1 MDFSAFLNTVITM
14 FVILIVGF
22 VLGKTNVID
31 STASKKLSKLI
42 VTVAQPAL
50 IINSII
56 SSPYSAENLKLAAI
70 SLIIAFAMH
79 FIMALISFVACLKLK
94 EANERKITEFAMVFG
109 NIGFLGI
116 PVLGSL
122 FPENGA
128 FVASFFV
135 VSFNILLWIIG
146 LGIIARGREDIK
158 MNAKKVLINKGTVPS
173 LIGFV
178 VFLIPAVFP
187 QFALPVFVTK
197 SISYIASLCTP
208 VSMLIIGALLA
219 PRSMKNIFGSGKVYY
234 LCLFK
239 LIIIPLVFC
248 FTLKLLG
255 FSDFWV
261 LFVTAVSAMPSASST
276 SMFAELY
283 DTAPGFSAQGV
294 GTSTLLSIGTMPL
307 IIFIASKVVEW
318 DIGLFNIPI

>member
-14 FVILIVGF
+14 FVVLIVGF

-56 SSPYSAENLKLAAI
+56 SSPYSADNLKLAAI

-79 FIMALISFVACLKLK
+79 FIMALIAFVACLKLK

-146 LGIIARGREDIK
+146 LGIIARGRDDIK
-158 MNAKKVLINKGTVPS
+158 MNVKKVLINKGTVPS

-197 SISYIASLCTP
+197 SVSYIASLCTP

-219 PRSMKNIFGSGKVYY
+219 PRSMKDIFGSGKVYY

-239 LIIIPLVFC
+239 LIVIPLFFC

-307 IIFIASKVVEW
+307 IILIATKVVEW

>member
-1 MDFSAFLNTVITM
+1 MDFSAFLNTIITM
-14 FVILIVGF
+14 FIILIVGY
-22 VLGKTNVID
+22 VLGKMNIIN
-31 STASKKLSKLI
+31 STASKNLSKLI

-56 SSPYSAENLKLAAI
+56 SSPYSKDNLKLALI
-70 SLIIAFAMH
+70 SLGFAFVMH
-79 FIMALISFVACLKLK
+79 FIMAIISFFACLKLK
-94 EANERKITEFAMVFG
+94 EANERKVTEFAMVFG

-122 FPENGA
+122 FPENGE

-135 VSFNILLWIIG
+135 VSFNVLLWIIG
-146 LGIIARGREDIK
+146 LGIIARGRDDIK
-158 MNAKKVLINKGTVPS
+158 MNAKKIFINKGTIPS
-173 LIGFV
+173 LIGFAI
-178 VFLIPAVFP
+178 FLIPAIFP
-187 QFALPVFVTK
+187 SFALPVVVTK
-197 SISYIASLCTP
+197 SVSYISSLCTP

-219 PRSMKNIFGSGKVYY
+219 SRSMKDIFGSWKVYY

-239 LIIIPLVFC
+239 LLVIPLFFC

-261 LFVTAVSAMPSASST
+261 LFITAVSAMPAASST

-294 GTSTLLSIGTMPL
+294 GTSTLISIGTMPL
-307 IIFIASKVVEW
+307 IILIATKVVEW
-318 DIGLFNIPI
+318 DIGLFNIPL

>member
-22 VLGKTNVID
+22 VLGKIKVID
-31 STASKKLSKLI
+31 SAASKMLSKLI

-56 SSPYSAENLKLAAI
+56 SSPYSADNLKLAAI
-70 SLIIAFAMH
+70 SLIFAFAMH
-79 FIMALISFVACLKLK
+79 FIMAIIAFVACIKLK
-94 EANERKITEFAMVFG
+94 EADERKITEFAMVFG

-158 MNAKKVLINKGTVPS
+158 MNVKKVLINKGTIPS
-173 LIGFV
+173 LMGFV
-178 VFLIPAVFP
+178 IFLIPAIFP

-239 LIIIPLVFC
+239 LILIPLFFC

-255 FSDFWV
+255 FS
-261 LFVTAVSAMPSASST
+261 
-276 SMFAELY
+276 
-283 DTAPGFSAQGV
+283 G
-294 GTSTLLSIGTMPL
+294 
-307 IIFIASKVVEW
+307 
-318 DIGLFNIPI
+318 